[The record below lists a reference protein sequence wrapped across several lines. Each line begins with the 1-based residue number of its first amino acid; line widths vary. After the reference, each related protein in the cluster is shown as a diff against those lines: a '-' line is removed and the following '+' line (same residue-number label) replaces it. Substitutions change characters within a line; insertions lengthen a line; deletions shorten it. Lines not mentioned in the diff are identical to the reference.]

1 MKDLIIDNSTLIFLE
16 TMSALFKLQPV
27 EKPNA
32 IQLQGLVDKVSA
44 MYAEL
49 ESLGT
54 RSDIARQC

>member
-44 MYAEL
+44 MFNVVRDMRL
-49 ESLGT
+49 DFL
-54 RSDIARQC
+54 RC